1 MEENYGS
8 SESVSML
15 CTKKQST
22 DVKWFI
28 LRRKQS
34 DIPTKHHWSFF
45 MQLDPFAAPQT
56 LLILPKSRNQSC
68 LHQSNSKFVG
78 KIREDAAGRDQLL
91 HTKIPSCRFII
102 LSFRWITHENG
113 LKGNFYQT
121 LWWRW
126 KDEKKL
132 QAHGS
137 SSQKLKLQNL
147 YWNWNAFIVFIPH
160 NEYISYLLS
169 SYILHFFIHF
179 FTHTS
184 FHTYFFLTWRL
195 VYLWIYLFSNI
206 IR

>member
-1 MEENYGS
+1 
-8 SESVSML
+8 ML

-126 KDEKKL
+126 KDEKKTSGTRL
-132 QAHGS
+132 FKPEIEAAKFIL
-137 SSQKLKLQNL
+137 KLKCIHCIHSPQ
-147 YWNWNAFIVFIPH
+147 WIHFILTFFIHTPFLH
-160 NEYISYLLS
+160 TFLHTYFI
-169 SYILHFFIHF
+169 SYILLSYLK
-179 FTHTS
+179 TCV
-184 FHTYFFLTWRL
+184 L
-195 VYLWIYLFSNI
+195 VNLPVFQHYQIV
-206 IR
+206 